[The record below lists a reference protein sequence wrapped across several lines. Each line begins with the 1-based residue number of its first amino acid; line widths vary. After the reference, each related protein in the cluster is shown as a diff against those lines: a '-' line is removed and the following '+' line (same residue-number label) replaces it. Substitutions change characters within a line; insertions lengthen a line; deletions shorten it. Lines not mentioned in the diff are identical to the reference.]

1 MTQHETLNVMA
12 EVTPDGKPRPA
23 ANSNQ
28 RRTTMDN
35 LLEQITYD
43 GKVPVMTTD
52 ALRNAVAQSWA
63 TYRRRTVVDAWK
75 LGVALRRVR
84 QAAFKG
90 EWYPWLDS
98 IEMNRDMARRFMELS
113 KIDNAQIARYPTVDA
128 ALKALKEPPPKPPQP
143 PIEGTATSTQ
153 DPSPPPSQGEGQ
165 AGAAAPTPG
174 PREVPAPRTPQT
186 DADTERRRQEQ
197 EDLEAEAEAME
208 AEEMERLREQE
219 HREGREAIVKLQQLT
234 GPNGQT
240 GLAGAME
247 TIVHKSK
254 EIKALRGELKD
265 VSDKLRKRESFINR
279 IKENLLKDGN
289 GDRVLREAWGL
300 KRR

>member
-1 MTQHETLNVMA
+1 
-12 EVTPDGKPRPA
+12 
-23 ANSNQ
+23 
-28 RRTTMDN
+28 
-35 LLEQITYD
+35 
-43 GKVPVMTTD
+43 MTTD
-52 ALRNAVAQSWA
+52 ALRNAVAQSWGN
-63 TYRRRTVVDAWK
+63 YRRRTVEDAWK
-75 LGVALRRVR
+75 LGNALQDVK
-84 QAAFKG
+84 QATFKG
-90 EWYPWLDS
+90 EWLPWLAS
-98 IEMNRDMARRFMELS
+98 IDMSHDTAKRMMKLAKEYPQ
-113 KIDNAQIARYPTVDA
+113 IVQIALFESVDS
-128 ALKALKEPPPKPPQP
+128 ALKAIPKDEPKPPQP

-153 DPSPPPSQGEGQ
+153 VTAPPPPSQGEGQ
-165 AGAAAPTPG
+165 APDPT

-186 DADTERRRQEQ
+186 DADTERKRQEQ

-279 IKENLLKDGN
+279 IKENLLKDGD
-289 GDRVLREAWGL
+289 GVMLAGAFQGARLSLLARFGVRVGGGIAIRCLVLG
-300 KRR
+300 

>member
-1 MTQHETLNVMA
+1 MNQDETLNVMA
-12 EVTPDGKPRPA
+12 EATPDGKPRPA

-28 RRTTMDN
+28 RRTTMDVFAD
-35 LLEQITYD
+35 ITPD
-43 GKVPVMTTD
+43 GQMPTTTTD
-52 ALRNAVAQSWA
+52 VVRAAVATAWHS
-63 TYRRRTVVDAWK
+63 YRRRTVEDAWK

-84 QAAFKG
+84 QAAFHG
-90 EWYPWLDS
+90 EWLPWLAS
-98 IEMNRDMARRFMELS
+98 IDMSHDTAKRMMKLAKEYPQ
-113 KIDNAQIARYPTVDA
+113 IVQIALFESVDS
-128 ALKALKEPPPKPPQP
+128 ALKALPKPEPKP
-143 PIEGTATSTQ
+143 EG
-153 DPSPPPSQGEGQ
+153 
-165 AGAAAPTPG
+165 
-174 PREVPAPRTPQT
+174 EVPAPRTAQT
-186 DADTERRRQEQ
+186 DADTKRAREAQQAQ